1 MENEYYEAIEVCP
14 FCMNENTY
22 PMWDVAVSGF
32 KAVCQHCGEEI
43 MLCDECQ
50 HTEDEDG
57 DVCNCDWCKTEHGG
71 KCCRGFTT
79 AKAVKERLEKDPFD
93 IYMPDCITIAEMEKY
108 GYRHIPE
115 NRMLPISAPVAL
127 ELYRLEAEV
136 YRLYSDDTEG
146 LVENETEIIEHNGLF
161 GIEMKSW
168 QSVRRYA
175 MTNLFRR
182 LSSTMPEQPDNTTE
196 FSSR

>member
-1 MENEYYEAIEVCP
+1 MENEYYEAVEICP
-14 FCMNENTY
+14 CCMNENVY
-22 PMWDVAVSGF
+22 PMWDAAVSGF

-43 MLCDECQ
+43 FLCDECQ
-50 HTEDEDG
+50 HTEDKDG
-57 DVCNCDWCKTEHGG
+57 DICNCDWCKTEHGG

-79 AKAVKERLEKDPFD
+79 AKAVKERLEKDPFN
-93 IYMPDCITIAEMEKY
+93 IYMPDCINIAEMEKY
-108 GYRHIPE
+108 GYKYIPE

-182 LSSTMPEQPDNTTE
+182 LSSTISEQT
-196 FSSR
+196 

>member
-43 MLCDECQ
+43 MLCDECL
-50 HTEDEDG
+50 HYGGDG
-57 DVCNCDWCKTEHGG
+57 GCFPGCNWRKTDSGG
-71 KCCRGFTT
+71 ACRRGFTT
-79 AKAVKERLEKDPFD
+79 TKAVKERLEKDPFA

-108 GYRHIPE
+108 GYRHIAE

-146 LVENETEIIEHNGLF
+146 LVEEEIEIIEHNGLF

-182 LSSTMPEQPDNTTE
+182 LSATIPEQT
-196 FSSR
+196 